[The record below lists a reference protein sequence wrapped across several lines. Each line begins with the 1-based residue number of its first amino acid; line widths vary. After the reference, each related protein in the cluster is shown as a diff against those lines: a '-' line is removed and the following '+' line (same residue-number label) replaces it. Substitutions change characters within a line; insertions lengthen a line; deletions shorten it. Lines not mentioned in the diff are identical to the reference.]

1 MTVVPPLSS
10 VNPWEWPGKPW
21 VRIHVDFAGP
31 IKGQMYLIV
40 INSYSKWLEIIPTD
54 SATAEVTIRA
64 LREIMS
70 RWGLPLM
77 MVSDNGP
84 CFKAYEFVEFCKH
97 NHIKHITVSP
107 HHPASNGLAER
118 AVQIFKRGVKKLSGN
133 INENI
138 SHFLLYYRSTI
149 F

>member
-1 MTVVPPLSS
+1 MTAVPPLSS
-10 VNPWEWPGKPW
+10 VHPWEWPGKPW

-31 IKGQMYLIV
+31 TKGQMYLIV
-40 INSYSKWLEIIPTD
+40 IDSYSKWLEIIPTD

-84 CFKAYEFVEFCKH
+84 CKLRNTSHAESLVHEMD
-97 NHIKHITVSP
+97 N
-107 HHPASNGLAER
+107 ALAQSSEDNDTPCWNSFQQVCVR
-118 AVQIFKRGVKKLSGN
+118 
-133 INENI
+133 
-138 SHFLLYYRSTI
+138 YR
-149 F
+149 